1 MIEGALNV
9 AAEQVI
15 EFTAYGNLM
24 ERQGNQTAEAAP
36 QGLFRTL
43 EEEGATA
50 PSWMALSIETV
61 AQWDALLDLLGDS
74 RLSRGWKGADL
85 PRRKADEKALVGLLA
100 DLFAERDR
108 ESLVEQLQQAGVP
121 AAVPAD
127 PRCLSSHPQ
136 FMHRGTYEELVHSV
150 VGQQKFIGMPFR
162 FAGVERWL
170 REPAPLLGEHNEL
183 ILKDLGRSSEEI
195 DELAASGVIGNLPDG
210 L

>member
-1 MIEGALNV
+1 M
-9 AAEQVI
+9 
-15 EFTAYGNLM
+15 
-24 ERQGNQTAEAAP
+24 
-36 QGLFRTL
+36 
-43 EEEGATA
+43 
-50 PSWMALSIETV
+50 
-61 AQWDALLDLLGDS
+61 
-74 RLSRGWKGADL
+74 
-85 PRRKADEKALVGLLA
+85 
-100 DLFAERDR
+100 
-108 ESLVEQLQQAGVP
+108 EQLQQAGVP